1 MVKFVESEL
10 VQLRNE
16 VYEMWTLV
24 YKQMEQV
31 KQAVLNMDRDVAKQV
46 LMRER
51 RVDTMELKID
61 SKVEDIIALYTP
73 VAIDLRFV
81 LAMFKINN
89 DLERS
94 CNDGQSQAGTH
105 G

>member
-31 KQAVLNMDRDVAKQV
+31 KQAVLDMDADTAKQV

-51 RVDTMELKID
+51 RVDGIENRQQGRRYNRT
-61 SKVEDIIALYTP
+61 LYP
-73 VAIDLRFV
+73 GR
-81 LAMFKINN
+81 
-89 DLERS
+89 
-94 CNDGQSQAGTH
+94 H
-105 G
+105 

>member
-31 KQAVLNMDRDVAKQV
+31 KQAVLDMDADMAN
-46 LMRER
+46 
-51 RVDTMELKID
+51 
-61 SKVEDIIALYTP
+61 
-73 VAIDLRFV
+73 RFLCANAV
-81 LAMFKINN
+81 
-89 DLERS
+89 
-94 CNDGQSQAGTH
+94 
-105 G
+105 